1 MPRKSRARTSSFI
14 HRLVDFLTKS
24 GPQNFALDLPS
35 SMIGASMT
43 KKEAIRRLE
52 NLALERGHKRNYYVK
67 RALVE
72 FLDRKVHLLGYRR
85 THVNGVPT
93 LDEISRRL
101 LVSALSMLTAS
112 HPRENAFPPLQYSA
126 EEKVQIVIAGLRWRG
141 QRG

>member
-1 MPRKSRARTSSFI
+1 VAGLRPPSCGN
-14 HRLVDFLTKS
+14 RL
-24 GPQNFALDLPS
+24 
-35 SMIGASMT
+35 T

-101 LVSALSMLTAS
+101 N
-112 HPRENAFPPLQYSA
+112 RFPH
-126 EEKVQIVIAGLRWRG
+126 
-141 QRG
+141 